1 MGGTLLLL
9 SSQLTSCCPPSVCR
23 VERSLFLCCCLCLI
37 QFVPGLLSG
46 LNTPSAHS
54 LGPWYESLNWGCSVE
69 LPSSRLGRPKK
80 GGVDPIGQGLSQPT
94 PALQFV
100 PWEGILKRTH
110 SITWHFEGCLSQTHS
125 LIQENRTFWTPAHL
139 PKLQSHVIPSQ
150 CASQSLWAAH
160 TPTVSMSVWKRCE
173 ENERQTSPE
182 TYTEWERSNAGRGCG
197 WNAEVSILEQP
208 QPQWDRSFVP
218 LCIRIKIPPV
228 SCSLGPLLSY
238 NNIRAR
244 KDFSNVLF
252 VQPAVSKRDWVEIM
266 ILLFNIFHNSRP
278 G

>member
-94 PALQFV
+94 PALQLV

-139 PKLQSHVIPSQ
+139 PKLQSHVIPS
-150 CASQSLWAAH
+150 SVLLNLSGLH
-160 TPTVSMSVWKRCE
+160 TLRLFLCLYGRDVKRMRG
-173 ENERQTSPE
+173 RQAQKHI
-182 TYTEWERSNAGRGCG
+182 RSEKEAIQGGGVAGMLKC
-197 WNAEVSILEQP
+197 P
-208 QPQWDRSFVP
+208 
-218 LCIRIKIPPV
+218 
-228 SCSLGPLLSY
+228 Y
-238 NNIRAR
+238 
-244 KDFSNVLF
+244 
-252 VQPAVSKRDWVEIM
+252 
-266 ILLFNIFHNSRP
+266 
-278 G
+278 

>member
-46 LNTPSAHS
+46 LSTPSAHS

-80 GGVDPIGQGLSQPT
+80 GGVVPIGQGLSQPT
-94 PALQFV
+94 PALQLV

-125 LIQENRTFWTPAHL
+125 LIQENRTFLLTKTAKSCHP
-139 PKLQSHVIPSQ
+139 IPVCFSV
-150 CASQSLWAAH
+150 SLGCTH
-160 TPTVSMSVWKRCE
+160 SDCFYVCMGEMR
-173 ENERQTSPE
+173 R
-182 TYTEWERSNAGRGCG
+182 EWEADKPRNIYGVRKKQYGEGVWQECRS
-197 WNAEVSILEQP
+197 VHT
-208 QPQWDRSFVP
+208 
-218 LCIRIKIPPV
+218 
-228 SCSLGPLLSY
+228 
-238 NNIRAR
+238 RAA
-244 KDFSNVLF
+244 SASV
-252 VQPAVSKRDWVEIM
+252 VQVICPT
-266 ILLFNIFHNSRP
+266 LY
-278 G
+278 